1 MEDDA
6 EHGGK
11 AAQLGAAL
19 RAGLPVPPGFAL
31 AHEHVDEIAGIDA
44 HTAPSHIAE
53 AFASLGGPVAV
64 RSSAVGE
71 DGAGASFA
79 GQHATVLGV
88 TCARTLL
95 AAIRKVRESAHAPS
109 AIAYRKRLGLQGTP
123 RMGIVV
129 QRLIDAEK
137 AGVLF
142 TKNPLSGDDERLIE
156 ASWGLGEIV
165 VAGLVTPDRY
175 RITRDGRVLERAAGE
190 KDIAIRLRADG
201 GTHEAPVPDH
211 MIAALCLDDEDLAA
225 LHHLALRCEG
235 HAAGAAGPRVRVRG
249 RAPLPLAA
257 TCDHEDG
264 LTGGERA
271 HGPGSALLAR

>member
-1 MEDDA
+1 MTAVWLTEVKDDT

-31 AHEHVDEIAGIDA
+31 AHQHVDQIAELDA
-44 HTAPSHIAE
+44 HSAPSHIAE

-95 AAIRKVRESAHAPS
+95 AAIRKVRESAHAAS

-142 TKNPLSGDDERLIE
+142 TKNPLTGDDERVIE

-175 RITRDGRVLERAAGE
+175 RIARDGHVLERAAGE

-201 GTHEAPVPDH
+201 GTHETPVPDH
-211 MIAALCLDDEDLAA
+211 LVAAHCLDDADLAA
-225 LHHLALRCEG
+225 LHDLALRCEG
-235 HAAGAAGPRVRVRG
+235 HAAGPQDIEFAFATG
-249 RAPLPLAA
+249 RLYL
-257 TCDHEDG
+257 
-264 LTGGERA
+264 LQRRA
-271 HGPGSALLAR
+271 ITRTA

>member
-1 MEDDA
+1 MTAVWLSDVNDEA
-6 EHGGK
+6 AHGGK

-19 RAGLPVPPGFAL
+19 RAGLPVPPGFAIG
-31 AHEHVDEIAGIDA
+31 HEHVDAIAATDA
-44 HTAPSHIAE
+44 HSAPPDIAE

-71 DGAGASFA
+71 DGGGASFA

-109 AIAYRKRLGLQGTP
+109 AIAYRKRLGVSGTP

-142 TKNPLSGDDERLIE
+142 TRNPLSGDDERVIE
-156 ASWGLGEIV
+156 AAWGLGEIV

-175 RITRDGRVLERAAGE
+175 RIARDGSVIERAAGE
-190 KDIAIRLRADG
+190 KDIAIRLHRDG
-201 GTHEAPVPDH
+201 ATHETPVPEH
-211 MIAALCLDDEDLAA
+211 QINALCLDDGELAA

-235 HAAGAAGPRVRVRG
+235 HVAGPQDLEFAFEAGQLYLLQR
-249 RAPLPLAA
+249 RAITRTA
-257 TCDHEDG
+257 
-264 LTGGERA
+264 
-271 HGPGSALLAR
+271 

>member
-1 MEDDA
+1 MTAVWLTDVSDDA
-6 EHGGK
+6 AHGGK

-31 AHEHVDEIAGIDA
+31 AHHHVDEIAGTDSHSAPA
-44 HTAPSHIAE
+44 HVTE

-64 RSSAVGE
+64 RSSAIGE

-88 TCARTLL
+88 TCGRSLL

-109 AIAYRKRLGLQGTP
+109 ALAYRKRLGLDGLP

-129 QRLIDAEK
+129 QRLINADT

-142 TKNPLSGDDERLIE
+142 TKNPMNGADERVIE

-175 RITRDGRVLERAAGE
+175 RVARDGRVLERFAGE
-190 KDIAIRLRADG
+190 KDIAIRLAEDG
-201 GTHEAPVPDH
+201 GTHEAPVDEDK
-211 MIAALCLDDEDLAA
+211 INTLCLSDGDLSQ
-225 LHHLALRCEG
+225 LHELALRCES
-235 HAAGAAGPRVRVRG
+235 HASMPQDIEFAFAARRLYLLQR
-249 RAPLPLAA
+249 RAI
-257 TCDHEDG
+257 TKSG
-264 LTGGERA
+264 
-271 HGPGSALLAR
+271 